1 MLKRSPP
8 PKAPSGNKTEKP
20 SECDTVEGGK
30 SADESR
36 VIRSE
41 GTSEKKAE
49 QREEPTQVEILTKA
63 VGNGLAKVLA
73 AATAKN
79 RSPTTKAA
87 AQNALKKLQLRK
99 VQRPNILK
107 ASAGKL
113 KKKTETE
120 VKATKRKE
128 MLTSPISVN
137 TPPEDGKRLRTTAD
151 EAEQDEIES
160 PLFEQ
165 TEAEGSGTS
174 NERLSTE
181 GLSPPEKTK
190 KKLLQEITE
199 GINELIRVNV
209 TRLETIEVKN
219 TPVGVKETTRALAR
233 AVEKLDRDLRKV
245 TARAI
250 DDLWETAAEERQEQ
264 KYHRKNIETAEV
276 GTETI
281 DEKRRE
287 EERKAADI
295 RRNMSKAKTLEKL
308 VETIE
313 TEWPNRVFERTKV
326 TKTSILTE
334 KRCRILI
341 VQKKADEDDMTANTV
356 KLLKRDFPALEEL
369 DIMEDGEV
377 AKAEYEASRHLI
389 RDKHDRQNVEARTLI
404 IAKMKAGAETID
416 VAETI
421 QKVAMKAQTI
431 DLKEGDCITLWMP
444 NGLDV
449 KMMQKIVE
457 ACWLVTD
464 TKHSVGISVR
474 GRPKPDTDGQQR
486 PKLVEKQ
493 QKRNRQGALLVDTN
507 GGTYAD
513 VLKSLRQKVNEKDLG
528 VDIRGVKETKA
539 GLRLQLK
546 EKKHGGSEKLAS
558 FITQQM
564 NMAARAPTIPLNAT
578 VSLYGLDP
586 TNTVDEVREA
596 ISKLLKVTG
605 TQSIRVGEIREREGV
620 RSTLIRL
627 TKLDAQKIC
636 KAKRIKVG
644 WAACTLREWI
654 RLPMCYK
661 CQDTGHLAVNCTET
675 ETKEKR
681 CYKCGSLEHL
691 SKNCTEEKPKCY
703 KCLAEGHT
711 AVSISC
717 PKNIEMLRLR
727 RQNQKREEPTKN
739 GKALDEEASSNTK
752 SSDTRREP
760 DTPDEAMDTQ
770 SATAQNEVE
779 NGDLDAENQWQ
790 KVTSRRRSAKERSR
804 SPLNRENDAENPSNK
819 PQ

>member
-1 MLKRSPP
+1 M
-8 PKAPSGNKTEKP
+8 A
-20 SECDTVEGGK
+20 
-30 SADESR
+30 
-36 VIRSE
+36 
-41 GTSEKKAE
+41 
-49 QREEPTQVEILTKA
+49 
-63 VGNGLAKVLA
+63 
-73 AATAKN
+73 
-79 RSPTTKAA
+79 
-87 AQNALKKLQLRK
+87 
-99 VQRPNILK
+99 
-107 ASAGKL
+107 
-113 KKKTETE
+113 
-120 VKATKRKE
+120 
-128 MLTSPISVN
+128 
-137 TPPEDGKRLRTTAD
+137 
-151 EAEQDEIES
+151 
-160 PLFEQ
+160 
-165 TEAEGSGTS
+165 
-174 NERLSTE
+174 
-181 GLSPPEKTK
+181 
-190 KKLLQEITE
+190 
-199 GINELIRVNV
+199 
-209 TRLETIEVKN
+209 
-219 TPVGVKETTRALAR
+219 
-233 AVEKLDRDLRKV
+233 
-245 TARAI
+245 ARAI
-250 DDLWETAAEERQEQ
+250 DDLWEMAAEERQEQ

-341 VQKKADEDDMTANTV
+341 VQKKTDEDDMTANTV

-369 DIMEDGEV
+369 DTMEDGEV

-389 RDKHDRQNVEARTLI
+389 RDKHDRHNVEARTLI
-404 IAKMKAGAETID
+404 IAKMKASAETID

-486 PKLVEKQ
+486 PKLVERQ

-586 TNTVDEVREA
+586 TNTVEEVREA

-654 RLPMCYK
+654 RLPVCYK

-703 KCLAEGHT
+703 KCLAGGHT

-717 PKNIEMLRLR
+717 PKNIETLKLR

-752 SSDTRREP
+752 SSDTRGEP

-779 NGDLDAENQWQ
+779 NGDPDAENQWQ

-804 SPLNRENDAENPSNK
+804 SPLNRGNDAENPSNK